1 MNNIFTP
8 DNIIL
13 NAQAKDKFDAI
24 RITGNI
30 LKENG
35 YITDEYIK
43 RMIVREEIVSTYLG
57 NGLAIPH
64 GTDGSDCEIIK
75 TGISLVQFPD
85 GVDFGDGNTAYI
97 TIGIAGKEAEHMDL
111 LNKIALICIEEDN
124 VQTLRNAT
132 SIEQVLQV
140 LNM

>member
-35 YITDEYIK
+35 YVTDEYIK

-97 TIGIAGKEAEHMDL
+97 TICIAGKEAEHMDL

>member
-24 RITGNI
+24 QITGNI
-30 LKENG
+30 LKQNG

-43 RMIVREEIVSTYLG
+43 RMMAREEIVSTYLG

-75 TGISLVQFPD
+75 TGISLVQFPE

>member
-43 RMIVREEIVSTYLG
+43 RMIAREEIVSTYLG

>member
-35 YITDEYIK
+35 YVTDEYIK

-64 GTDGSDCEIIK
+64 GTDGSDCENIK

>member
-43 RMIVREEIVSTYLG
+43 RMIVREEIVSTYLV

>member
-35 YITDEYIK
+35 YVTDEYIK

-64 GTDGSDCEIIK
+64 GTDSSDCEIIK

>member
-35 YITDEYIK
+35 YVTDEYIK
-43 RMIVREEIVSTYLG
+43 RMIAREEIVSTYLG

-124 VQTLRNAT
+124 VQTLHNAT

>member
-1 MNNIFTP
+1 MSNIFTP

-24 RITGNI
+24 QITGNI

-35 YITDEYIK
+35 YVTDEYIK
-43 RMIVREEIVSTYLG
+43 RMMVREEIVSTYLG

-124 VQTLRNAT
+124 VQSLRNAT

>member
-8 DNIIL
+8 ANIIL

-35 YITDEYIK
+35 YVTDEYIK

>member
-24 RITGNI
+24 QITGNI
-30 LKENG
+30 LKQNG
-35 YITDEYIK
+35 YITGEYIK
-43 RMIVREEIVSTYLG
+43 RMMVREEIVSTYLG

-75 TGISLVQFPD
+75 TGISLVQFPE

>member
-35 YITDEYIK
+35 YVTDEYIK

-64 GTDGSDCEIIK
+64 GTDSSDCEIIK

-140 LNM
+140 

>member
-111 LNKIALICIEEDN
+111 LNKIDLICIEEDN

>member
-35 YITDEYIK
+35 YVTDEYIK

-132 SIEQVLQV
+132 SI
-140 LNM
+140 

>member
-35 YITDEYIK
+35 DVTDEYIK

>member
-35 YITDEYIK
+35 YVTDEYIK

-132 SIEQVLQV
+132 SIEQVLQ
-140 LNM
+140 

>member
-1 MNNIFTP
+1 MNNIFTS

-35 YITDEYIK
+35 YVTDEYIK

-75 TGISLVQFPD
+75 TGISLAQFPD

>member
-1 MNNIFTP
+1 
-8 DNIIL
+8 
-13 NAQAKDKFDAI
+13 DKFDAI

-35 YITDEYIK
+35 YVTDEYIK

>member
-35 YITDEYIK
+35 YVTDEYIK

-140 LNM
+140 LN

>member
-13 NAQAKDKFDAI
+13 NAQAKDNFDAI

-35 YITDEYIK
+35 YVTDEYIK

>member
-30 LKENG
+30 LKENR
-35 YITDEYIK
+35 YVTDEYIK

-64 GTDGSDCEIIK
+64 GTDSSDCEIIK

>member
-35 YITDEYIK
+35 YVTDEYIK

-85 GVDFGDGNTAYI
+85 GVDFGDGNIAYI

>member
-35 YITDEYIK
+35 YVTDEYIK

-140 LNM
+140 PNM

>member
-35 YITDEYIK
+35 YVTDEYIK
-43 RMIVREEIVSTYLG
+43 RMIAREEIVSTYLG